1 MQTPVVYYNAVEQL
15 LEKGGYRI
23 GLEVIS
29 DDITRTYVAT
39 YWYLEEQ
46 VFLVQHNNGILHGIT
61 NCNTGKK
68 CSLYDKG
75 IRDTLKWVANEM
87 VNQPST
93 PPSILHTFT
102 GVLFKEYDS
111 NIEKY
116 DRLMQARDKFASE
129 FLSLFQNEIDH
140 MTSGETS
147 ATTSIARN
155 SWYTDDQ
162 NKLFYVADV
171 VDSTVLLRSLTDIAS
186 NEQILD
192 LRELSNNYVQIEV
205 PSEMHTMLQT
215 VLNSLHSLF
224 NVSELVPILCALGYE
239 NLEVL
244 DSIKQPVIFA
254 TDSNSI
260 HARERHISK
269 DIIFKGTRF
278 DTVLC
283 CDSSF
288 VSLHFTEPASIEVN
302 CAIQSPLELMC
313 PCGFY
318 DITVGILSNILT
330 TFQPIMQE
338 EQVLQGYLYQLL
350 LAMESIRQINEIS
363 YDATWDDFPIDGKL
377 IPSQVK
383 TSKHRLLKMIF

>member
-1 MQTPVVYYNAVEQL
+1 MAQSAHALPLTGIQRNKY
-15 LEKGGYRI
+15 
-23 GLEVIS
+23 
-29 DDITRTYVAT
+29 
-39 YWYLEEQ
+39 
-46 VFLVQHNNGILHGIT
+46 FLVLHNNGILEGVT
-61 NCNTGKK
+61 NCNLGKK
-68 CSLYDKG
+68 CQLFGKG

-102 GVLFKEYDS
+102 GVLFQDYDS

-116 DRLMQARDKFASE
+116 DRLMQARNKFASE

-147 ATTSIARN
+147 ATTSVAPN

-171 VDSTVLLRSLTDIAS
+171 ADSTVLLHKLSDTMYDNRV
-186 NEQILD
+186 LD

-215 VLNSLHSLF
+215 VLNSLHTLF
-224 NVSELVPILCALGYE
+224 NVSELVPLLCALGYK
-239 NLEVL
+239 NLEVF
-244 DSIKQPVIFA
+244 DSINQPVMFA

-260 HARERHISK
+260 SASERGTSK

-283 CDSSF
+283 CDTSL
-288 VSLHFTEPASIEVN
+288 VSLHFTEPACREVN
-302 CAIQSPLELMC
+302 CAVQSPLEFIR

-318 DITVGILSNILT
+318 DITVEILSNILT

-350 LAMESIRQINEIS
+350 LTMESIRQINEIS